1 MKKLSELR
9 ARIDAIDAQ
18 LVALLNERARCVQQI
33 AQLKRRS
40 RKPFFTPEREQ
51 SIYRRLHKL
60 NRGPLSPSQLRAIFR
75 EIISVARA
83 LEKSLTIAFWGP
95 EGTFSHLAAIQCFGR
110 AAQFL
115 PVESIADVF
124 AEVEKSNADY
134 GVVPVENSLAG
145 VVPETLDTFPHTN
158 VRICAEI
165 YVPIVHHLLSRC
177 AHLEQVQRVYAGPQP
192 LQQCRRWLR
201 MHLPAA
207 EIIEMAPTVKAAQR
221 ALEDPESAA
230 IGNALTAELLGL
242 PILCEHIED
251 NSHNRTR
258 FLVIGYNEPAPT
270 GKDKTSLLFTLRNRP
285 GELYHALGAFERN
298 GVNMTMIES
307 RPNPARHLRIS
318 LFCGHSGASSGRGGA
333 ARPAGAAELRAG
345 GRAARLLPRRGLS
358 AYAFDLPPPAT
369 APHLT
374 SLKG

>member
-207 EIIEMAPTVKAAQR
+207 EIIEITPTVKAAQR

-307 RPNPARHLRIS
+307 RPNPRGTFEY
-318 LFCGHSGASSGRGGA
+318 LFFVDIQGHHRDEAVQRALQELQNYALEVVLLGSYPA
-333 ARPAGAAELRAG
+333 A
-345 GRAARLLPRRGLS
+345 
-358 AYAFDLPPPAT
+358 D
-369 APHLT
+369 
-374 SLKG
+374 

>member
-207 EIIEMAPTVKAAQR
+207 EIIEMTPTVKAAQR

-307 RPNPARHLRIS
+307 RPNPRGTFEY
-318 LFCGHSGASSGRGGA
+318 LFFVDIQGHHRDEAVQRALQELQNYALEVVLLGSYPA
-333 ARPAGAAELRAG
+333 A
-345 GRAARLLPRRGLS
+345 
-358 AYAFDLPPPAT
+358 D
-369 APHLT
+369 
-374 SLKG
+374 

>member
-33 AQLKRRS
+33 TQLKRRS

-307 RPNPARHLRIS
+307 RPNPRGTFEY
-318 LFCGHSGASSGRGGA
+318 LFFVDIQGHHRDEAVQRALQELQNYALEVVLLGSYPA
-333 ARPAGAAELRAG
+333 A
-345 GRAARLLPRRGLS
+345 
-358 AYAFDLPPPAT
+358 D
-369 APHLT
+369 
-374 SLKG
+374 

>member
-9 ARIDAIDAQ
+9 ARIDQIDAQ

-60 NRGPLSPSQLRAIFR
+60 NRGPLNASQLRAIFR

-83 LEKSLTIAFWGP
+83 LEKALVIAFWGP

-110 AAQFL
+110 AAQLL

-134 GVVPVENSLAG
+134 GIVPVENSLAG

-165 YVPIVHHLLSRC
+165 NVPIVHHLLSRC
-177 AHLEQVQRVYAGPQP
+177 SQLEQVQRVYAGPQP

-201 MHLPAA
+201 HCTLPAA
-207 EIIEMAPTVKAAQR
+207 RLSRWPPRSKRRSAPK
-221 ALEDPESAA
+221 
-230 IGNALTAELLGL
+230 
-242 PILCEHIED
+242 
-251 NSHNRTR
+251 RTR
-258 FLVIGYNEPAPT
+258 MEPPSATRSPPNCSNCPSCANISKTTPT
-270 GKDKTSLLFTLRNRP
+270 
-285 GELYHALGAFERN
+285 
-298 GVNMTMIES
+298 I
-307 RPNPARHLRIS
+307 AR
-318 LFCGHSGASSGRGGA
+318 ASS
-333 ARPAGAAELRAG
+333 
-345 GRAARLLPRRGLS
+345 
-358 AYAFDLPPPAT
+358 
-369 APHLT
+369 
-374 SLKG
+374 